1 MLVEIK
7 TLRIENEGYKRNIS
21 LNRVYVNASNIISI
35 TDYDGATSFLLREQ
49 SNLSS
54 ESFSLIKL
62 SEGGTVQ
69 EIIAFGSAEQIFNKL
84 NKVSNGKRL
93 LND

>member
-21 LNRVYVNASNIISI
+21 LGRVYINSNNIISI
-35 TDYDGATSFLLREQ
+35 TDYAGATSFLIREQ
-49 SNLSS
+49 SGLSG
-54 ESFSLIKL
+54 EKFSLIKL
-62 SEGGTVQ
+62 SEGNGVQ
-69 EIIAFGSAEQIFNKL
+69 ELIAFGSAEQIFSTL
-84 NKVSNGKRL
+84 NRNSDGKRI